1 MPTEVDKVVCYVIR
15 DGHLLVF
22 THDGVPLAK
31 TGVQV
36 PAGTIETGETAE
48 HAAVREL
55 FEQTGRTGMVVQ
67 ALGRERYDLRPV
79 RDEIAVRH
87 FFLMALPEEDI
98 AERWRAGGRFRSD
111 DGGAVSWTCWWLP
124 LEDAHVLAA
133 GLGAQVGAAAASLT
147 PPRSGK
153 RHRPATA

>member
-1 MPTEVDKVVCYVIR
+1 MPAEVDKVVCYVIH

-22 THDGVPLAK
+22 THDSAPLTK

-36 PAGTIETGETAE
+36 PAGTVEHGEAAE

-55 FEQTGRTGMVVQ
+55 FEETGRAGTVLQ
-67 ALGRERYDLRPV
+67 SLGQERYDVRPA

-87 FFLMALPEEDI
+87 FFLMTVPEVNL
-98 AERWRAGGRFRSD
+98 AERWRAGEGFRSD
-111 DGGAVSWTCWWLP
+111 GGEAVSWTCWWLP

-133 GLGAQVGAAAASLT
+133 GLGAKVGSAMAGV
-147 PPRSGK
+147 R
-153 RHRPATA
+153 